1 MAAFAMSSRRA
12 LAVGWRLLAAALVLA
27 APAHGVTA
35 PSPAPK
41 TKPPPPPV
49 VAPKIKTTDA
59 DNHTVI
65 LNKAGMISVIVG
77 TSEDSQDAARRA
89 GKAMYPFQ
97 GKRDFQLI
105 VVVDLRDSIA
115 AWVPSVVIDHMRSS
129 LNEEAVELKPY
140 FLKNGNKDNPRRSCH
155 VVPDF
160 KGTILPQLNWTGT
173 PDELH
178 AIMYG
183 PDGREIKRWENVDDM
198 TKFQADVRAALQTLD
213 ATNRARLAAGLKPL
227 GAR

>member
-1 MAAFAMSSRRA
+1 MSWKKSGASAARKRI
-12 LAVGWRLLAAALVLA
+12 AAGVLA
-27 APAHGVTA
+27 AGLVFPARAAVSTA
-35 PSPAPK
+35 VA
-41 TKPPPPPV
+41 PPPLL
-49 VAPKIKTTDA
+49 APKIKTTDA
-59 DNHTVI
+59 DNHTII
-65 LNKAGMISVIVG
+65 LNKPGLISVIIG

-97 GKRDFQLI
+97 GKKDFQLI
-105 VVVDLRDSIA
+105 VIVDLRDSIA

-140 FLKNGNKDNPRRSCH
+140 FLQNGNKDNPRRSCH

-160 KGTILPQLNWTGT
+160 KGTIVPQLNWTGT

-178 AIMYG
+178 ATLFG
-183 PDGREIKRWENVDDM
+183 ADGRVLKRWENVADFE
-198 TKFQADVRAALQTLD
+198 KFQADVRAALQSLE
-213 ATNRARLAAGLKPL
+213 AVNRARAAAGLKPL